1 MPASCAASA
10 YCRCSPGC
18 WACCFFWAASP
29 APGRA
34 KGGESRNAPSECAG
48 RRQCAITAARRSSPK
63 PTPAS
68 SHPATCHQAEDD
80 QHHED
85 HKEDEKQ
92 DAGNVSLAA
101 EIPVK
106 PKKAAI
112 NETMR
117 KISAH

>member
-1 MPASCAASA
+1 MCNH
-10 YCRCSPGC
+10 RG
-18 WACCFFWAASP
+18 
-29 APGRA
+29 
-34 KGGESRNAPSECAG
+34 
-48 RRQCAITAARRSSPK
+48 TALFPEANPCIL
-63 PTPAS
+63 TP
-68 SHPATCHQAEDD
+68 CDRHQAEDE

-117 KISAH
+117 KISAHFSSVMAKLLG